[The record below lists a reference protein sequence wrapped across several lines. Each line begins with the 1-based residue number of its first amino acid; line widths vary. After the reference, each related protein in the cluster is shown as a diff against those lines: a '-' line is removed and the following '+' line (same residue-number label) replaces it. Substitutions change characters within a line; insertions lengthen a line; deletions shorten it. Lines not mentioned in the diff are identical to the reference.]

1 MEEQEAISVLKTQPK
16 SKVIRPGY
24 INVYSLLSPQ
34 EERGLKFKI
43 KYKELN
49 PDWDESLVILGKR
62 FAEILQER
70 GGEVDRVLDAGCGHG
85 NYIIDEFRQKINWAV
100 GVDLAP
106 EFTAKNICLD
116 EIKCANLSQL
126 PFAGSSFEV
135 CFSLWTLEHLPDPQA
150 VLREIYRILKPGG
163 YFLFTTPNRRS
174 LLIRLRALLN
184 YDLAKRW
191 MSRAYGRKEGDVFP
205 IYYRANEEKF
215 LKRLLEEIGF
225 SEVKILPNYD
235 PSYTSFGE
243 LTFRFSNLADK
254 VFSSLGLQLTK
265 SHLVGWARKPKV

>member
-1 MEEQEAISVLKTQPK
+1 MEEQEVGSVLKMQPK
-16 SKVIRPGY
+16 SKVIGPGY
-24 INVYSLLSPQ
+24 INIYSLLSPQ
-34 EERGLKFKI
+34 EERGFKFKI
-43 KYKELN
+43 KYKKLN
-49 PDWDESLVILGKR
+49 SDWDESLVILCKK
-62 FAEILQER
+62 FEEILREN
-70 GGEVDRVLDAGCGHG
+70 GGEVEKVLDAGCGHG

-116 EIKCANLSQL
+116 EIKYADLSQL
-126 PFAGSSFEV
+126 PFADSSFEV
-135 CFSLWTLEHLPDPQA
+135 CLSLWTLEHLPDPQA

-163 YFLFTTPNRRS
+163 YFLLATPNRRS

-243 LTFRFSNLADK
+243 LTFRFSNLADR
-254 VFSSLGLQLTK
+254 VFSSFGLQLTK
-265 SHLVGWARKPKV
+265 PHLVGWARKPKV